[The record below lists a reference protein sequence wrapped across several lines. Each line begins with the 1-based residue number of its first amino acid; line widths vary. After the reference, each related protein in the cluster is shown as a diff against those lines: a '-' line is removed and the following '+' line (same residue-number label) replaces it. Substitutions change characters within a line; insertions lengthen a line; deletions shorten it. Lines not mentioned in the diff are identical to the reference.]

1 VLVKICGITSEADA
15 MLALGLGANA
25 LGFIFAPSPRQVSVR
40 AVQQIMDRLPR
51 GEALTVGV
59 FRDEA
64 PERVVEVV
72 NSLGLRAAQLH
83 GHETAEQTRY
93 VAERVPRTIRAFPAG
108 HPDVAKIDRYGAQ
121 YVLVDATSPGSGEVF
136 DWRLAEGV
144 VDPARLIVSGGLHAG
159 NVGDA
164 IAHLR
169 PFGVDVCSGVE
180 AEPGRKDPKKLRA
193 FVVATLEAA
202 VSAGLDGDGRGSDH
216 GDRAARSG
224 HDAGVAVDDDVDDV
238 DEGRPFDWQEDT

>member
-1 VLVKICGITSEADA
+1 MLVKICGITSEADA

-40 AVQQIMDRLPR
+40 AVQQIVDRLPR

-64 PERVVEVV
+64 PAKVVEVV

-83 GHETAEQTRY
+83 GHETAEQTRW
-93 VAERVPRTIRAFPAG
+93 VADRIPFTIRALPAG
-108 HPDVAKIDRYGAQ
+108 HPEVARATSHGASA
-121 YVLVDATSPGSGEVF
+121 VLVDAASPGSGEVF

-144 VDPARLIVSGGLHAG
+144 VDPGKLIVSGGLDAT
-159 NVGDA
+159 NVADA
-164 IAHLR
+164 IAHLL

-180 AEPGRKDPKKLRA
+180 AEPGRKDPEKLRA
-193 FVVATLEAA
+193 FVVAARRAA
-202 VSAGLDGDGRGSDH
+202 RDLGLDGDHQSTDTSE
-216 GDRAARSG
+216 GDSADAAGPAAEAS
-224 HDAGVAVDDDVDDV
+224 A
-238 DEGRPFDWQEDT
+238 PYDWQEDR

>member
-15 MLALGLGANA
+15 MLALGLGADA

-40 AVQQIMDRLPR
+40 AVQQIVDRLPR

-72 NSLGLRAAQLH
+72 NTVGLGAAQLH
-83 GHETAEQTRY
+83 GHETAEQLRW
-93 VAERVPRTIRAFPAG
+93 VAERVPFTIRALPAG
-108 HPDVAKIDRYGAQ
+108 HPDVGRARANGASA
-121 YVLVDATSPGSGEVF
+121 VLVDAASPGSGQVF

-144 VDPARLIVSGGLHAG
+144 VDPGRLIVSGGLHAG
-159 NVGDA
+159 NVADA
-164 IAHLR
+164 VAHLR

-180 AEPGRKDPKKLRA
+180 AEPGRKDPRKVRA
-193 FVVATLEAA
+193 FVVAARRAAAQHGLEG
-202 VSAGLDGDGRGSDH
+202 AGDEV
-216 GDRAARSG
+216 DRAGADDEPAGEARR
-224 HDAGVAVDDDVDDV
+224 GVPA
-238 DEGRPFDWQEDT
+238 PYDWQEDG